1 MSSTGSVNI
10 GKQVLV
16 TELNYTACANTILLR
31 ACEKLTT
38 EELNRDLG
46 GSHSSVIRTLR
57 HIYDGERSWV
67 HNLITSSIPSV
78 ADMDAAGAADQSRPD
93 PTLEALQQSWPKVWT
108 DARRWI
114 DSLTEEELVR
124 EIPWLLR
131 NGTNLGVPRWKIV
144 LHLVNHASLHR
155 GQIVN
160 MFRALGKQPPP
171 NTDLSSYY
179 QVEVV
184 RT

>member
-16 TELNYTACANTILLR
+16 TELNYTAWANTILLR

-67 HNLITSSIPSV
+67 HNLITSSIPLV
-78 ADMDAAGAADQSRPD
+78 ADMDAAGAPISPVLTQRSKLYSSHGPKSGRTRVDGSIPSRKKNSSAKSPGSCAME
-93 PTLEALQQSWPKVWT
+93 P
-108 DARRWI
+108 I
-114 DSLTEEELVR
+114 LVF
-124 EIPWLLR
+124 L
-131 NGTNLGVPRWKIV
+131 
-144 LHLVNHASLHR
+144 A
-155 GQIVN
+155 
-160 MFRALGKQPPP
+160 GK
-171 NTDLSSYY
+171 SSC
-179 QVEVV
+179 
-184 RT
+184 TW